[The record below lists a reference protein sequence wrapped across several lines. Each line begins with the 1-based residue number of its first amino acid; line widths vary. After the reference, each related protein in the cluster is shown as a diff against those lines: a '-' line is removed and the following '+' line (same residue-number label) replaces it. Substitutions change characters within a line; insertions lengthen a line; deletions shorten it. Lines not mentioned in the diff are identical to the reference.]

1 MHALETTVLN
11 DFETKYVEAKLRTDG
26 AMSKQQRLRTFGM
39 CMFSNVA
46 LQEATEQ
53 QRKLAEGIL
62 GVVGVLIK
70 GGYILNYMLN
80 ETVKG
85 RYLQA
90 FVAEEG
96 ATEAQAEAVYCNMR
110 NKRRLKGLM
119 LKEEL
124 RKILITK
131 IGHQKA
137 LCKFEGRSHTPDK
150 YMEDLNMVADVAF
163 TTRNDIVEMAA
174 RGVGGGG
181 NLV

>member
-1 MHALETTVLN
+1 MLPFEKKKEKNVVCGKTVKNYLDALCSQLAEQMHALETTVLN
-11 DFETKYVEAKLRTDG
+11 DFVTKYVEAKLWTDG
-26 AMSKQQRLRTFGM
+26 AMSEQQRLRTFGM

-70 GGYILNYMLN
+70 GGYILNDMLN

-85 RYLQA
+85 RYLRA

-119 LKEEL
+119 LKVEL
-124 RKILITK
+124 RYI
-131 IGHQKA
+131 
-137 LCKFEGRSHTPDK
+137 
-150 YMEDLNMVADVAF
+150 
-163 TTRNDIVEMAA
+163 
-174 RGVGGGG
+174 
-181 NLV
+181 